1 MNAGGWFIG
10 SSIRK
15 QRSYTA
21 CLAAC
26 LMVMYSA
33 SVVEVETVHCFFEHH
48 DITPLTRKK
57 QYLIVDFLSLM
68 SLAKLLSA

>member
-1 MNAGGWFIG
+1 MA
-10 SSIRK
+10 
-15 QRSYTA
+15 
-21 CLAAC
+21 
-26 LMVMYSA
+26 MYSA

-57 QYLIVDFLSLM
+57 QYPIVDFLSLM

>member
-1 MNAGGWFIG
+1 MS

-15 QRSYTA
+15 HQSYTA

-26 LMVMYSA
+26 PIVIYSA

-57 QYLIVDFLSLM
+57 QYFIIDFLSLM
-68 SLAKLLSA
+68 SSVKLLSA